1 MAKKTA
7 LLGMLVALAF
17 VLSYIET
24 LIPVNLG
31 IPGAKLGLANLVV
44 MVALYT
50 LGTKEAFALSMVRIL
65 LTGLTFSSMAAM
77 LYSFAGG
84 LLSFAVMYLAKR
96 SKLFSA
102 AGVSV
107 LGGISHNAGQIFVA
121 MWVLDTATLIY
132 YLPVLAITGIASG
145 TVIGLLAVGSGRGGS
160 HPGAE
165 LRIRIRPAGAR
176 DRRKSRSPGLV
187 AATGLGYMHGHAPGA
202 GALPWGFAGQ
212 DNARGVSS
220 GRKV

>member
-24 LIPVNLG
+24 LIPINLG

-107 LGGISHNAGQIFVA
+107 LGGISHNAG
-121 MWVLDTATLIY
+121 
-132 YLPVLAITGIASG
+132 LAITGIASG
-145 TVIGLLAVGSGRGGS
+145 TVIGLLAVMVIRRVSGMINRW
-160 HPGAE
+160 
-165 LRIRIRPAGAR
+165 
-176 DRRKSRSPGLV
+176 D
-187 AATGLGYMHGHAPGA
+187 
-202 GALPWGFAGQ
+202 
-212 DNARGVSS
+212 
-220 GRKV
+220 

>member
-50 LGTKEAFALSMVRIL
+50 LGMKEAFGLSMVRIL

-84 LLSFAVMYLAKR
+84 LLSFAVMALMKKTK
-96 SKLFSA
+96 KLSVT
-102 AGVSV
+102 GVSV
-107 LGGISHNAGQIFVA
+107 LGGIAHNAGQIFVA
-121 MWVLDTATLIY
+121 MWILDTATLIY
-132 YLPVLAITGIASG
+132 YLPVLAITGVASG
-145 TVIGLLAVGSGRGGS
+145 TVIGLLAVMVIRRIF
-160 HPGAE
+160 GA
-165 LRIRIRPAGAR
+165 INR
-176 DRRKSRSPGLV
+176 D
-187 AATGLGYMHGHAPGA
+187 
-202 GALPWGFAGQ
+202 
-212 DNARGVSS
+212 N
-220 GRKV
+220 

>member
-1 MAKKTA
+1 MRKIMAKKTA

-50 LGTKEAFALSMVRIL
+50 LGTKEAFGLSMVRIL

-84 LLSFAVMYLAKR
+84 LLSFAVMALMKKTK
-96 SKLFSA
+96 KLSVT
-102 AGVSV
+102 GVSV
-107 LGGISHNAGQIFVA
+107 LGGIAHNAGQIFVA
-121 MWVLDTATLIY
+121 MWMLDTATLIY
-132 YLPVLAITGIASG
+132 YLPVLAITGVASG
-145 TVIGLLAVGSGRGGS
+145 TMIGLLAVMVIRRISG
-160 HPGAE
+160 A
-165 LRIRIRPAGAR
+165 INR
-176 DRRKSRSPGLV
+176 D
-187 AATGLGYMHGHAPGA
+187 
-202 GALPWGFAGQ
+202 
-212 DNARGVSS
+212 N
-220 GRKV
+220 

>member
-107 LGGISHNAGQIFVA
+107 L
-121 MWVLDTATLIY
+121 
-132 YLPVLAITGIASG
+132 
-145 TVIGLLAVGSGRGGS
+145 
-160 HPGAE
+160 
-165 LRIRIRPAGAR
+165 RP
-176 DRRKSRSPGLV
+176 LV
-187 AATGLGYMHGHAPGA
+187 
-202 GALPWGFAGQ
+202 
-212 DNARGVSS
+212 
-220 GRKV
+220 

>member
-1 MAKKTA
+1 MRKIMAKKTA

-50 LGTKEAFALSMVRIL
+50 LGTKEAFGLSMVRIL

-84 LLSFAVMYLAKR
+84 LLSFAVMALMKKTE
-96 SKLFSA
+96 KLSVT
-102 AGVSV
+102 GVSV
-107 LGGISHNAGQIFVA
+107 LGGIAHNAGQIFVA
-121 MWVLDTATLIY
+121 MWILDTATLIY
-132 YLPVLAITGIASG
+132 YLPVLAITGVASG
-145 TVIGLLAVGSGRGGS
+145 TVIGLLAVMVIRRISG
-160 HPGAE
+160 A
-165 LRIRIRPAGAR
+165 INR
-176 DRRKSRSPGLV
+176 D
-187 AATGLGYMHGHAPGA
+187 
-202 GALPWGFAGQ
+202 
-212 DNARGVSS
+212 N
-220 GRKV
+220 

>member
-50 LGTKEAFALSMVRIL
+50 LGTKEAFGLSMVRIL

-84 LLSFAVMYLAKR
+84 LLSFAVMALMKKTK
-96 SKLFSA
+96 KLSVT
-102 AGVSV
+102 GVSV
-107 LGGISHNAGQIFVA
+107 LGGIAHNAGQIFVA
-121 MWVLDTATLIY
+121 MWILDTATLIY
-132 YLPVLAITGIASG
+132 YLPVLAITGVASG
-145 TVIGLLAVGSGRGGS
+145 TVIGLLAVMVIRRISG
-160 HPGAE
+160 A
-165 LRIRIRPAGAR
+165 INR
-176 DRRKSRSPGLV
+176 D
-187 AATGLGYMHGHAPGA
+187 
-202 GALPWGFAGQ
+202 
-212 DNARGVSS
+212 N
-220 GRKV
+220 

>member
-7 LLGMLVALAF
+7 LTGMLVALAF

-24 LIPVNLG
+24 LIPINLG

-84 LLSFAVMYLAKR
+84 ILSFVVMALVKKT
-96 SKLFSA
+96 KLFSA
-102 AGVSV
+102 TGVSV
-107 LGGISHNAGQIFVA
+107 LGGIAHNAGQIFVA

-132 YLPVLAITGIASG
+132 YFPVLAITGIVSG
-145 TVIGLLAVGSGRGGS
+145 TVIGLLTALVIRRVSG
-160 HPGAE
+160 
-165 LRIRIRPAGAR
+165 IAR
-176 DRRKSRSPGLV
+176 ER
-187 AATGLGYMHGHAPGA
+187 
-202 GALPWGFAGQ
+202 
-212 DNARGVSS
+212 
-220 GRKV
+220 

>member
-24 LIPVNLG
+24 LIPINLG

-77 LYSFAGG
+77 LY
-84 LLSFAVMYLAKR
+84 SFAVMYLAKR

-145 TVIGLLAVGSGRGGS
+145 TVIGLLAVMVIRRVSGMINRW
-160 HPGAE
+160 
-165 LRIRIRPAGAR
+165 
-176 DRRKSRSPGLV
+176 D
-187 AATGLGYMHGHAPGA
+187 
-202 GALPWGFAGQ
+202 
-212 DNARGVSS
+212 
-220 GRKV
+220 

>member
-1 MAKKTA
+1 MRKIMAKKTA

-50 LGTKEAFALSMVRIL
+50 LGTKEAFGLSMVRIL

-84 LLSFAVMYLAKR
+84 LLSFAVMALMKKTK
-96 SKLFSA
+96 KLSVT
-102 AGVSV
+102 GVSA
-107 LGGISHNAGQIFVA
+107 LGGIAHNAGQIFVA
-121 MWVLDTATLIY
+121 MWMLDTATLIY
-132 YLPVLAITGIASG
+132 YLPVLAITGVASG
-145 TVIGLLAVGSGRGGS
+145 TVIGLLAVMVIRRIF
-160 HPGAE
+160 GA
-165 LRIRIRPAGAR
+165 INR
-176 DRRKSRSPGLV
+176 D
-187 AATGLGYMHGHAPGA
+187 
-202 GALPWGFAGQ
+202 
-212 DNARGVSS
+212 N
-220 GRKV
+220 

>member
-24 LIPVNLG
+24 LIPINLG
-31 IPGAKLGLANLVV
+31 IPGANLVV

-145 TVIGLLAVGSGRGGS
+145 TVIGLLAVMVIRRVSGMINRW
-160 HPGAE
+160 
-165 LRIRIRPAGAR
+165 
-176 DRRKSRSPGLV
+176 D
-187 AATGLGYMHGHAPGA
+187 
-202 GALPWGFAGQ
+202 
-212 DNARGVSS
+212 
-220 GRKV
+220 

>member
-50 LGTKEAFALSMVRIL
+50 LGTKEAFGLSMVRIL

-84 LLSFAVMYLAKR
+84 LLSFAVMALMKKTK
-96 SKLFSA
+96 KLSVT
-102 AGVSV
+102 GVSV
-107 LGGISHNAGQIFVA
+107 LGGIAHNAGQIFVA
-121 MWVLDTATLIY
+121 MWMLDTATLIY
-132 YLPVLAITGIASG
+132 YLPVLAVTGIVSG
-145 TVIGLLAVGSGRGGS
+145 TVIGLLGMMV
-160 HPGAE
+160 
-165 LRIRIRPAGAR
+165 IRRLQYH
-176 DRRKSRSPGLV
+176 K
-187 AATGLGYMHGHAPGA
+187 
-202 GALPWGFAGQ
+202 
-212 DNARGVSS
+212 
-220 GRKV
+220 K

>member
-1 MAKKTA
+1 M
-7 LLGMLVALAF
+7 ALAF

-96 SKLFSA
+96 SKLFGCRSERSRRHFA
-102 AGVSV
+102 QCRSDICRNV
-107 LGGISHNAGQIFVA
+107 
-121 MWVLDTATLIY
+121 
-132 YLPVLAITGIASG
+132 G
-145 TVIGLLAVGSGRGGS
+145 T
-160 HPGAE
+160 
-165 LRIRIRPAGAR
+165 
-176 DRRKSRSPGLV
+176 
-187 AATGLGYMHGHAPGA
+187 
-202 GALPWGFAGQ
+202 
-212 DNARGVSS
+212 
-220 GRKV
+220 

>member
-7 LLGMLVALAF
+7 LTGMLVALAF

-24 LIPVNLG
+24 LIPINLG

-84 LLSFAVMYLAKR
+84 ILSFVVMALVKKT
-96 SKLFSA
+96 KLFSA
-102 AGVSV
+102 TGVSV
-107 LGGISHNAGQIFVA
+107 LGGIAHNAGQIFVA

-132 YLPVLAITGIASG
+132 YLPVLTITGIVSG
-145 TVIGLLAVGSGRGGS
+145 TVIGLLAVLVIRRVSG
-160 HPGAE
+160 
-165 LRIRIRPAGAR
+165 IAR
-176 DRRKSRSPGLV
+176 ER
-187 AATGLGYMHGHAPGA
+187 
-202 GALPWGFAGQ
+202 
-212 DNARGVSS
+212 
-220 GRKV
+220 

>member
-50 LGTKEAFALSMVRIL
+50 LGTKEAFGLSMVRIL
-65 LTGLTFSSMAAM
+65 LAGLTFSSMAAM

-84 LLSFAVMYLAKR
+84 LLSFAVMTLMKKTK
-96 SKLFSA
+96 KLSVT
-102 AGVSV
+102 GVSV
-107 LGGISHNAGQIFVA
+107 LGGIAHNAGQIFVA
-121 MWVLDTATLIY
+121 MWMLDTATLIY
-132 YLPVLAITGIASG
+132 YLPVLAITGVASG
-145 TVIGLLAVGSGRGGS
+145 TVIGLLAVMVIRRISG
-160 HPGAE
+160 A
-165 LRIRIRPAGAR
+165 INR
-176 DRRKSRSPGLV
+176 D
-187 AATGLGYMHGHAPGA
+187 
-202 GALPWGFAGQ
+202 
-212 DNARGVSS
+212 N
-220 GRKV
+220 

>member
-1 MAKKTA
+1 MARKTA
-7 LLGMLVALAF
+7 LTGMLVALAF

-84 LLSFAVMYLAKR
+84 ILSFVVMVIAKKT
-96 SKLFSA
+96 KLFSA
-102 AGVSV
+102 TGVSV
-107 LGGISHNAGQIFVA
+107 LGGIFHNAGQILVA
-121 MWVLDTATLIY
+121 MWVLDTSTLIY
-132 YLPVLAITGIASG
+132 YFPVLAVTGIVSG
-145 TVIGLLAVGSGRGGS
+145 TVIGLLAVMVIKR
-160 HPGAE
+160 
-165 LRIRIRPAGAR
+165 
-176 DRRKSRSPGLV
+176 V
-187 AATGLGYMHGHAPGA
+187 
-202 GALPWGFAGQ
+202 F
-212 DNARGVSS
+212 GVMNNHY
-220 GRKV
+220 

>member
-24 LIPVNLG
+24 LIPINLG

-77 LYSFAGG
+77 LYSFSGG
-84 LLSFAVMYLAKR
+84 LLYAGGKFPFFVFGAAFGGKNDVFRRLYGQKTYGFRIARASAK
-96 SKLFSA
+96 SS
-102 AGVSV
+102 
-107 LGGISHNAGQIFVA
+107 LG
-121 MWVLDTATLIY
+121 
-132 YLPVLAITGIASG
+132 
-145 TVIGLLAVGSGRGGS
+145 
-160 HPGAE
+160 
-165 LRIRIRPAGAR
+165 
-176 DRRKSRSPGLV
+176 V
-187 AATGLGYMHGHAPGA
+187 AA
-202 GALPWGFAGQ
+202 ALRMCVA
-212 DNARGVSS
+212 VS
-220 GRKV
+220 R